1 VSPRRSTWRVR
12 STATA
17 TLGGG
22 KLIHHGLDHARS
34 TLRNSVWLAKL
45 TSRSVAEL
53 TYGAPRQKPNPDRIT
68 VADQV
73 RQAPVA
79 LFLPTLQGGGAER
92 VAINLAQ
99 GFIDLGIATDLV
111 TVSGRGEF
119 AGQVPSGV
127 RLIDFDASR
136 VILGV
141 PALAAYLRRE
151 RPSAVIAFMDH
162 ACIAALMARRVS
174 GVSTRIICTVHNT
187 LTLATSNSA
196 NFRNRL
202 LPMLLRAFYPSADGV
217 VAVSHGVARDLSAA
231 TGLPLSRIKV
241 IYNPVI
247 TDDLTAAGAGAP
259 GHPWLSDGGPPVVLG
274 VGRLTQQKNFSSLIR
289 AFAAVRRKRPARLLI
304 LGEGEERPALEELVR
319 KLELGSDVALPG
331 FLAGAQACMAQA
343 AVFVLSS
350 AWEGLPTVLIE
361 ALAAGATVVST
372 DCPSGPRE
380 ILRGGELGQLV
391 PPGDVDALADGIM
404 AALSGSGR
412 RVPLSDLEE
421 YTQQFAAKAYLRL
434 VHNGGR

>member
-1 VSPRRSTWRVR
+1 MT
-12 STATA
+12 
-17 TLGGG
+17 
-22 KLIHHGLDHARS
+22 
-34 TLRNSVWLAKL
+34 
-45 TSRSVAEL
+45 
-53 TYGAPRQKPNPDRIT
+53 T
-68 VADQV
+68 VADQA

-119 AGQVPSGV
+119 AGQVPPGV
-127 RLIDFDASR
+127 RLVDLDASR

-141 PALAAYLRRE
+141 PALAAYLRRA

-162 ACIAALMARRVS
+162 ACIAALLARRVS

-187 LTLATSNSA
+187 LTQATSNSS
-196 NFRNRL
+196 NLRNRL
-202 LPMLLRAFYPSADGV
+202 LPMLLRAFYPSADAV
-217 VAVSHGVARDLSAA
+217 VAVSHGVARDLSTA
-231 TGLPLSRIKV
+231 TGFPLSRIKV

-247 TDDLTAAGAGAP
+247 TDALTSAGAGAP
-259 GHPWLSDGGPPVVLG
+259 SHPWFSDGGPSVVLG
-274 VGRLTQQKNFSSLIR
+274 VGRLTAQKNFGSLIR
-289 AFAAVRRKRPARLLI
+289 AFAAVRRQRPARLLV
-304 LGEGEERPALEELVR
+304 LGEGEERPALEALVS
-319 KLELGSDVALPG
+319 ELGVGADVALPG
-331 FLAGAQACMAQA
+331 FLAGAQACMARA

-380 ILRGGELGQLV
+380 ILRGGELGRLV
-391 PPGDVDALADGIM
+391 PTGDIDGLANGIL

-412 RVPLSDLEE
+412 RVPLTDLEE
-421 YTQQFAAKAYLRL
+421 YTLPFAANAYLRL
-434 VHNGGR
+434 VRNGSR